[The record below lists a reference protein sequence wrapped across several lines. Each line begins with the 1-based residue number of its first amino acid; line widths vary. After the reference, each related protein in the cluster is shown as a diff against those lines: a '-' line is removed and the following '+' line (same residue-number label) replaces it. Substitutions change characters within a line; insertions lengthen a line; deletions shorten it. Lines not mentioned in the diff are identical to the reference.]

1 MGKFHV
7 VIFPR
12 KLLLPLPILL
22 SSLKSPFCPNP
33 YTSFP
38 FTHTLSC
45 VTPLQVVAFY
55 EETLVSVVEEGSPS
69 SDLGVEEVTT
79 TTMAPIMTTTT
90 INTHVCDDY
99 SHVCWDL
106 CCASHH
112 PRQLLNLLIY
122 VVESNDLH
130 CWIYVEFLFKML
142 SQQEKYDSVVVL

>member
-90 INTHVCDDY
+90 ISTHVCDDY

-106 CCASHH
+106 CCASH

-130 CWIYVEFLFKML
+130 CWIYVEFLFEML
-142 SQQEKYDSVVVL
+142 SQQEKYDSVVVF